1 MRKISFVSA
10 GCLVALALVPA
21 GAAPFA
27 LTSPIVAAEILPAPP
42 AAGSPAE
49 KADLAEVARVQTLAG
64 AGRQAVAAADGKT
77 KSVAAFAGVIGPG
90 FDLAK
95 LPATAKLFD
104 DIRDTEVAIVDSG
117 KGYFKRPRP
126 WVVDA
131 ALKPCSRNDEPLTS
145 YPSGHT
151 TMAYSMGVV
160 LARLVPQKAAAIL
173 DRAAD
178 YAENRVICAVHYRSD
193 IIAGQALGTAIAVRL
208 FADPLFEQEFSA
220 AKAELVAARLS
231 TEGY

>member
-1 MRKISFVSA
+1 MHKIAFISSVYFAAVMA
-10 GCLVALALVPA
+10 PA

-27 LTSPIVAAEILPAPP
+27 VTSQIVAAEILPAPP
-42 AAGSPAE
+42 VAGSTAE
-49 KADLAEVARVQTLAG
+49 KADLAEVARVQAAAG
-64 AGRQAVAAADGKT
+64 TGRQAVAGADGKT
-77 KSVAAFAGVIGPG
+77 KSVAAFAGVMGPG
-90 FDLAK
+90 FDLAR

-160 LARLVPQKAAAIL
+160 LARLVPQKADAIL
-173 DRAAD
+173 ARAAD

-208 FADPLFEQEFSA
+208 FADPTFEQEFAA
-220 AKAELVAARLS
+220 AKAELIAASLGA
-231 TEGY
+231 EGH